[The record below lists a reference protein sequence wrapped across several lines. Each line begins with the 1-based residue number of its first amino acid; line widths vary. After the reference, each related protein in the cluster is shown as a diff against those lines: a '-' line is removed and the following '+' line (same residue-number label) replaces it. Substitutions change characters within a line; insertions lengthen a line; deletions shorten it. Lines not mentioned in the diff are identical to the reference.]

1 MKALG
6 LFFRFICSL
15 IVLLYVALYLKTG
28 TPIVD
33 LQTYQADDLNAWLT
47 STCTSLNWVTVTA
60 GIILI
65 LTLLR
70 IMNLV
75 WNVAFNLAVLAFLL
89 LFFCATPGREALLLP
104 AGLSA
109 NPYVQPLL
117 QLPFDYPA
125 ATVIVFLIFI
135 LGWIGSNA
143 AIRIAITATVCFGL
157 WYGLTALADC
167 VISPW
172 AQGSEPASAG
182 VIMALEHPWLPAA
195 ILGTFFL
202 IFSVLMSVFE
212 TFAFTRS
219 KKKAAATQASAQT
232 SPGESAADTPTEKK
246 PADKPTEEN
255 TKPLVIKK
263 PLIQPKPAAV
273 KKAAEPAAP
282 KPEGEKPAEP
292 APVAPKPAEDKPAV
306 PKPAEDKPAVPAP
319 AAPKPAEDKPAVP
332 APAAPKPEG
341 EKPSVPAPDAPK
353 PEGEKPAESA
363 PAAPKPEGEKTTEA

>member
-47 STCTSLNWVTVTA
+47 RTCTSLNWVTVTA

-232 SPGESAADTPTEKK
+232 SPGEGAADTPTEKK

-263 PLIQPKPAAV
+263 PLIQPKPAAT
-273 KKAAEPAAP
+273 KKAAVPAPAAP
-282 KPEGEKPAEP
+282 KPEGEKPA
-292 APVAPKPAEDKPAV
+292 
-306 PKPAEDKPAVPAP
+306 VPAP
-319 AAPKPAEDKPAVP
+319 TAPKPAEDKPAVP

>member
-28 TPIVD
+28 TPLVD
-33 LQTYQADDLNAWLT
+33 IQTYQTDDISAWLV

-89 LFFCATPGREALLLP
+89 LFFCASPGKEALLLP

-125 ATVIVFLIFI
+125 ATVIVFLVFM
-135 LGWIGSNA
+135 LGWIGANA

-172 AQGSEPASAG
+172 AQGPEPASAG
-182 VIMALEHPWLPAA
+182 VTMALAHPWLPAA
-195 ILGTFFL
+195 ILGTFFF

-212 TFAFTRS
+212 TFTFTRS
-219 KKKAAATQASAQT
+219 KKKAASTPEKTQTGSA
-232 SPGESAADTPTEKK
+232 ESVAAADSSADKPADKK
-246 PADKPTEEN
+246 PADKPTDDK
-255 TKPLVIKK
+255 TKPVIIKK
-263 PLIQPKPAAV
+263 PLVQPKPTAV
-273 KKAAEPAAP
+273 RK
-282 KPEGEKPAEP
+282 
-292 APVAPKPAEDKPAV
+292 EDKPAEK
-306 PKPAEDKPAVPAP
+306 KPAETAP
-319 AAPKPAEDKPAVP
+319 AAPKPAEEKPAET
-332 APAAPKPEG
+332 APAAPKPAE
-341 EKPSVPAPDAPK
+341 
-353 PEGEKPAESA
+353 EKPAETA
-363 PAAPKPEGEKTTEA
+363 PTAPTAPKPAEETPAEQQG

>member
-1 MKALG
+1 MKVLG

-28 TPIVD
+28 TPVVD
-33 LQTYQADDLNAWLT
+33 LQTYQADDLHAWLV
-47 STCTSLNWVTVTA
+47 STCTSPNWVTVTA

-89 LFFCATPGREALLLP
+89 LFFCASPGKEALLLP

-117 QLPFDYPA
+117 QLPFEYPA
-125 ATVIVFLIFI
+125 ATVIVFLVFI

-172 AQGSEPASAG
+172 AQGPEPASAG
-182 VIMALEHPWLPAA
+182 VTMALAHPWLPAA

-212 TFAFTRS
+212 TFSFTRR
-219 KKKAAATQASAQT
+219 KEKAAATQASTQT
-232 SPGESAADTPTEKK
+232 PPAESAAATPTEKE
-246 PADKPTEEN
+246 PADKPAQEKS
-255 TKPLVIKK
+255 KPIVIKK
-263 PLIQPKPAAV
+263 PLIQPKPAAA
-273 KKAAEPAAP
+273 KKAAEP
-282 KPEGEKPAEP
+282 
-292 APVAPKPAEDKPAV
+292 APKPAEDKPA
-306 PKPAEDKPAVPAP
+306 KPAPT
-319 AAPKPAEDKPAVP
+319 APKPAEDKPAEP
-332 APAAPKPEG
+332 APTAPKPAED
-341 EKPSVPAPDAPK
+341 KPAEPAPTAPK
-353 PEGEKPAESA
+353 PAEDKPAEPA
-363 PAAPKPEGEKTTEA
+363 PTAPKPAEETPAEA

>member
-125 ATVIVFLIFI
+125 ATVSVFLIFI

-172 AQGSEPASAG
+172 AHEPEPASAG

-232 SPGESAADTPTEKK
+232 SPGESVANSTTDK
-246 PADKPTEEN
+246 PADRKPDDKSSEEK
-255 TKPLVIKK
+255 TKPLIIKK
-263 PLIQPKPAAV
+263 PLVQPKPAAAM
-273 KKAAEPAAP
+273 KAAEPA
-282 KPEGEKPAEP
+282 PA
-292 APVAPKPAEDKPAV
+292 APKPAEDKSAVPAPAA
-306 PKPAEDKPAVPAP
+306 PKPAEDKSAVPAP
-319 AAPKPAEDKPAVP
+319 AAPKPAEDKPAEP
-332 APAAPKPEG
+332 APAAPKPAED
-341 EKPSVPAPDAPK
+341 KPAEPASAAPK
-353 PEGEKPAESA
+353 PEGEKPAEA
-363 PAAPKPEGEKTTEA
+363 